1 MTTITGNTDHPKPH
15 LFTITVN
22 RLPVSIEGPK
32 TTGLAVK
39 DAAIAQGVP
48 IQLDFILSLE
58 LPNSR
63 TRLVRDNEEISLN
76 ENMKFIAV
84 ANDDNSSAA

>member
-1 MTTITGNTDHPKPH
+1 MTTAATTKDHPQPH

-22 RLPVSIEGPK
+22 QLPVSIAGPK

-39 DAAIAQGVP
+39 EAALAQGVP

-58 LPNSR
+58 LPNGR
-63 TRLVRDNEEISLN
+63 TRLVRDDDEVSLN
-76 ENMKFIAV
+76 ENTMSILVIFV
-84 ANDDNSSAA
+84 Y